1 MNLRDLR
8 YLLAVAQHRHFGR
21 AAAACNVS
29 QPTLS
34 SQVAKLEA
42 RLGAPLFERTNKWVA
57 PTPLGEEVLVH
68 AARAVAEADAIVAL
82 AGARD
87 PLAGPL
93 TLGVIPTLGP
103 YLMPRVFAPLRRR
116 CPALTL
122 ELWEDTTDAVVE
134 RLRRRQLDAA
144 LIATPV
150 VGGDLVEQPLF
161 QEKFLAALP
170 PDHALADSGEA
181 VDEAALAADL
191 LVLADGHCLRDQAL
205 AACARPDP
213 GGWSLRATSLET
225 LLNMV
230 AAGYGTTLVPALA
243 AAVHAGRRDVAFRP
257 LAGAGT
263 GRLIRLVSRPTF
275 ARQPAL
281 DALAGLIR
289 TVAPAK
295 PADTPLTG

>member
-82 AGARD
+82 ADARD

-150 VGGDLVEQPLF
+150 AGDDLMERPLF
-161 QEKFLAALP
+161 QEGFLAAMP
-170 PDHALADSGEA
+170 PDHALARTVDA
-181 VDEAALAADL
+181 VDEAALAPDL

-243 AAVHAGRRDVAFRP
+243 AAIHAGRQDVVFRP
-257 LAGAGT
+257 LAGTAT

-275 ARQPAL
+275 TRQPAL
-281 DALAGLIR
+281 DALADQVKAV
-289 TVAPAK
+289 TV
-295 PADTPLTG
+295 

>member
-42 RLGAPLFERTNKWVA
+42 RLGAALFERTNKWVA
-57 PTPLGEEVLVH
+57 PTPLGEAVLVH

-87 PLAGPL
+87 PLTGPL

-103 YLMPRVFAPLRRR
+103 YLMPRVFAPLRQR
-116 CPALTL
+116 CPHLTL

-150 VGGDLVEQPLF
+150 AGDDLVERPLF
-161 QEKFLAALP
+161 REAFLAALP
-170 PDHALADSGEA
+170 PDHALAGLA
-181 VDEAALAADL
+181 TVPEAALAPDL

-213 GGWSLRATSLET
+213 AGWSLRATSLET

-243 AAVHAGRRDVAFRP
+243 AETHAARRDVVFRP
-257 LAGAGT
+257 LAGAET

-275 ARQPAL
+275 PRQPAL
-281 DALAGLIR
+281 EVLAELVRG
-289 TVAPAK
+289 VGPA
-295 PADTPLTG
+295 